1 MSNSEVNI
9 TIENQTSI
17 PLTAEYNKES
27 NVVFIR
33 ASEPKRKDV
42 TISLLKPP
50 VAAYSALREHQ
61 IQAFSNA
68 LALPH
73 YRNLNCKFISHEEH
87 RVRVHIHLPD
97 DSIYERSFTTSK
109 GRDKAMRKALK
120 ERDNI
125 GKKAW
130 GKFWDR
136 VLSEPGFFE
145 RMPHSLEPKQI
156 NKVKLNKNGSKVVF
170 PYYAAIWADHS
181 GKGCG
186 KKTKLFSIKKMGALG
201 AYNAAKRHLQEVHAD
216 YIPVIKHMER
226 FNVNELL

>member
-42 TISLLKPP
+42 TISFLKPP
-50 VAAYSALREHQ
+50 VAAYSSVREHQ
-61 IQAFSNA
+61 IQAFLNA

-97 DSIYERSFTTSK
+97 DSLYERSFTTSK

-156 NKVKLNKNGSKVVF
+156 NKVKVNKNGSKVVF

>member
-42 TISLLKPP
+42 TISLLNPP
-50 VAAYSALREHQ
+50 VAAYSSVREHQ
-61 IQAFSNA
+61 IQAFFNA
-68 LALPH
+68 LVLPH

-97 DSIYERSFTTSK
+97 DSLYERSFTTSK

-156 NKVKLNKNGSKVVF
+156 NKVKVNKNGSKVVF

>member
-1 MSNSEVNI
+1 MSNSKI
-9 TIENQTSI
+9 
-17 PLTAEYNKES
+17 K
-27 NVVFIR
+27 
-33 ASEPKRKDV
+33 V
-42 TISLLKPP
+42 TINNPPAVSLITESDSKETLISVRMLKRNPIVDLSLAEMERMP
-50 VAAYSALREHQ
+50 YSSIRDQL
-61 IQAFSNA
+61 IQAFLNA

-97 DSIYERSFTTSK
+97 DSLYERSFTTSK

-156 NKVKLNKNGSKVVF
+156 NKVKVNKNGSKVVF

>member
-9 TIENQTSI
+9 TIERQLSEGEPVRYGALRNQMLDRSMSEMSI
-17 PLTAEYNKES
+17 PPYMEALILAHFKE
-27 NVVFIR
+27 
-33 ASEPKRKDV
+33 
-42 TISLLKPP
+42 
-50 VAAYSALREHQ
+50 
-61 IQAFSNA
+61 
-68 LALPH
+68 
-73 YRNLNCKFISHEEH
+73 LNCKFISHEEH

-97 DSIYERSFTTSK
+97 DSLYERSFTTSK
-109 GRDKAMRKALK
+109 GRDKARRKALK

-145 RMPHSLEPKQI
+145 RMPHSLEPKQVD
-156 NKVKLNKNGSKVVF
+156 KVKVYKNGSKVVF

>member
-1 MSNSEVNI
+1 MSNSKI
-9 TIENQTSI
+9 
-17 PLTAEYNKES
+17 K
-27 NVVFIR
+27 
-33 ASEPKRKDV
+33 V
-42 TISLLKPP
+42 TINNPPAVSLITESDSKETLISVRMLERNPIVDLSLAEMERMP
-50 VAAYSALREHQ
+50 YSSIRDQQ
-61 IQAFSNA
+61 IQAFLNA

-97 DSIYERSFTTSK
+97 DSLYERSFTTSK

-156 NKVKLNKNGSKVVF
+156 NKVKVNKNGSKVVF

>member
-1 MSNSEVNI
+1 MSNS
-9 TIENQTSI
+9 
-17 PLTAEYNKES
+17 
-27 NVVFIR
+27 NV
-33 ASEPKRKDV
+33 KV
-42 TISLLKPP
+42 TINNPPAVSLITESDSKETRISVRMLKGNPIVDLSLAEMERMP
-50 VAAYSALREHQ
+50 YSSLRDQQ
-61 IQAFSNA
+61 IQAFFNA
-68 LALPH
+68 LVLPH

-97 DSIYERSFTTSK
+97 DSVYERSFTTSK

-120 ERDNI
+120 ERDSI

-130 GKFWDR
+130 GKFWPR

-156 NKVKLNKNGSKVVF
+156 DKVKVYKNGNKVVF

-181 GKGCG
+181 SKGCG
-186 KKTKLFSIKKMGALG
+186 KKTRLFSIKKMGALG

>member
-1 MSNSEVNI
+1 MSNS
-9 TIENQTSI
+9 
-17 PLTAEYNKES
+17 
-27 NVVFIR
+27 NV
-33 ASEPKRKDV
+33 KV
-42 TISLLKPP
+42 TINNPP
-50 VAAYSALREHQ
+50 VVSLITESDSKETLISVRMLKRNSTWGLSLAEMERMPYSSIRNQ
-61 IQAFSNA
+61 KIQAFLNA

-97 DSIYERSFTTSK
+97 DSLYERSFTTSK

-120 ERDNI
+120 ERDKI

-156 NKVKLNKNGSKVVF
+156 DKVKVYKSGSKVVF

>member
-1 MSNSEVNI
+1 MSNSKI
-9 TIENQTSI
+9 
-17 PLTAEYNKES
+17 K
-27 NVVFIR
+27 
-33 ASEPKRKDV
+33 V
-42 TISLLKPP
+42 TINNPPAVSLITESDSKETLISVRMLKRNPIVELSLAEMERMP
-50 VAAYSALREHQ
+50 YSPIRDQQ
-61 IQAFSNA
+61 IQAFLNA

-97 DSIYERSFTTSK
+97 DSLYERSFTTSK

-136 VLSEPGFFE
+136 VISEPGFFE

-156 NKVKLNKNGSKVVF
+156 DKVKVYRNGSKVVF